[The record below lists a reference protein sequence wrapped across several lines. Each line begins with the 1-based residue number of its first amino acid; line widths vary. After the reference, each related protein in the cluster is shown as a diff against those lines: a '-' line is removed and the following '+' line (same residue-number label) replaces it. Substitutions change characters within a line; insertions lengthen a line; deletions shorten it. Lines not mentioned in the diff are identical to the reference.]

1 VYLGLTNKRVI
12 LSAAIL
18 IMLLIFGCSGFKREV
33 PKTAFSEMPNCAQN
47 ELMKFSLESF
57 ARGDYVEAKKKFQK
71 LSSLSLHEAAETQA
85 ELGVLL
91 SEFFLCREMS
101 ECSRKK
107 NEVNSFLEEQ
117 EEGLYLDFRMIAPA
131 VSLRAQNIILESM
144 IKSLQDRQDMVACQ
158 LQETLDGK
166 EALQA
171 RHDHDRRQLQELEA
185 DNRRL
190 QEQIQELEKLFDLI
204 EQQKRQLFE

>member
-1 VYLGLTNKRVI
+1 MYLGLTNKRVI

-18 IMLLIFGCSGFKREV
+18 IMLLIFGCSGFKGEV
-33 PKTAFSEMPNCAQN
+33 PKTAFSEMPNCVQN
-47 ELMKFSLESF
+47 ELTKLSLESF
-57 ARGDYVEAKKKFQK
+57 ARGDYVEAKKNFQK
-71 LSSLSLHEAAETQA
+71 LRSLSLHEAAETQA

-117 EEGLYLDFRMIAPA
+117 EEGLYLDFRMIAPT
-131 VSLRAQNIILESM
+131 VSLRAQNIVLESM
-144 IKSLQDRQDMVACQ
+144 IKSLQERQDRLACQ

-166 EALQA
+166 EAMQS
-171 RHDHDRRQLQELEA
+171 RHDHDRRQLQQLEA

>member
-1 VYLGLTNKRVI
+1 MYLGLTNKRVM

-18 IMLLIFGCSGFKREV
+18 IMTLIFGCSGFKGEV

-117 EEGLYLDFRMIAPA
+117 EEGLYLDFRMIAPT

-166 EALQA
+166 EAMQS
-171 RHDHDRRQLQELEA
+171 RHDHDRRQLQQLEA